1 MTAVST
7 YTDFD
12 VCGPLPSGVTVL
24 EASAGTGKTYTI
36 AALTARY
43 VAEGTP
49 LDRLLLI
56 TFTRMATGELR
67 DRVRE
72 RLVGCE
78 QALSAILAGAP
89 DTYADPVVTLL
100 ATGDPGE
107 LTERRDRLAR
117 AVADFD
123 AATIATT
130 HGFCQEVLAEL
141 GTVGDL
147 DRETGFVEDVSELL
161 EQALDDLYVRRFHRR
176 ETARFKR
183 AEALKIARA
192 AVDNPMAELEPRD
205 EPTDSTAAMRYRL
218 AVAVRKELEQRKR
231 RLAIM
236 TYDDLLTRLN
246 STLGGPSGPAARDR
260 LSSRFDVVLVDE
272 FQDTDPIQWQILDRA
287 FAAGGV
293 TLVLVADPKQ
303 AIYAFRGA
311 DVYAYL
317 TAAATARARATLR
330 ENRRADQ
337 SLIDAYDALF
347 AGAKLGH
354 EGIVYRQVRA
364 TPAHQEPR
372 LVGAPG
378 DAALR
383 VRVVLRNE
391 PDIELTYNGFA
402 ATDSARDHIARD
414 LAADVVGLLSSGAR
428 IEHRTPNGEPT
439 GDEPICPRHIA
450 VLVRTHATA
459 ELVRDELVAAN
470 VPVVINGAGSVF
482 ATRSARDWL
491 ALLEA
496 IERPASPVRAR
507 TAALTHFLGWSAER
521 IAIAPEEEWEEVH
534 RRLHRWSRILRD
546 RGVAALLEEIT
557 VGEDLAARVL
567 CCADGERRLTDLRHL
582 AQLLH
587 RAASTERLGV
597 TALRGWLAER
607 VADADRDEGEEE
619 RARRL
624 ESDAEAVQV
633 LTIHRSKGLEFPVV
647 YCPFL
652 WDPTWIRS
660 KEPVA
665 FHDPATGYRHTVDVG
680 LEGRTF
686 KRHSDQY
693 VIEQRGEDLRLAY
706 VALTRAKHRA
716 VIWWAG
722 TRYSC
727 NSPLARLLFAKDADG
742 VVRAFGDSTPG
753 DATVVERFR
762 ELAATAP
769 GRISVERSTLA
780 AVPAAWSP
788 ALEPPVDLAAAR
800 LHRRLDPW
808 WRRTSYSDITAEA
821 HDPLVGSEP
830 ERPVLSDEPET
841 PTPVAVAVAGAV
853 GSVARPELER
863 ESPLGAAPVG
873 VDFGTFVH
881 TVLEATDFAA
891 PDLDAELA
899 EHVTGALSRRAFDL
913 GEPGRVVQGL
923 RAAIETPLGPIA
935 GGVRLRD
942 VARADRLDELEFELP
957 LAGGDAPTGRL
968 TLQAIAGVLREH
980 LPAGDPMAAYA
991 ARLEDPALRS
1001 QVRGFLTGSIDLVIR
1016 LDGERFAIVDYK
1028 TNWLGPAGEPL
1039 TLVHY
1044 QPEALAAEMSRAH
1057 YGLQALLYTVAL
1069 HRYLRW
1075 RLPGYDPD
1083 RQLAGV
1089 LYLFLRGMA
1098 GEVAGGSAGW
1108 APIRRVRVATA
1119 GLARAVAERRARREH
1134 EMSAVADPFEAR
1146 RAVGAT
1152 GLLRAFNEI
1161 GVLSAADVHVAARL
1175 AELVGEESE
1184 SVRLAVALAVRG
1196 PRLGHVFVDLAT
1208 IRDTASVES
1217 DEPVDLSELPWPGV
1231 EGWLG
1236 ALAGSELVA
1245 LGELDAAPGNAGPG
1259 DAGHAGPG
1267 DAGLGD
1273 ARPLRLL
1280 GTRLYLDRYWR
1291 EERAVAAD
1299 LNDLTAGGR
1308 LQVIAGGP
1316 GTGKTTEVARMV
1328 AELLEGDGRPPLI
1341 ALAAPTG
1348 KAAARLQEAVHEEAA
1363 ALAVG
1368 EEVRDRM
1375 LALRS
1380 STLHRLLGWRPR
1392 SHSRF
1397 AHDRGNRLPHDVVI
1411 VDETSMVSLS
1421 LMARLVESVRTD
1433 ARLVLVGDPGQLASI
1448 EAGVVLADIVAVGR
1462 GVVVLERVYRYG
1474 GGIARLAGAIRD
1486 GDADAAVAALGAAP
1500 GEITWIQT
1508 DVHESETG
1516 LELVRDRTV
1525 GAGLEVASA
1534 ARGGAA
1540 LEALGAL
1547 GRFRLL
1553 CAHRRGPYGVSDWT
1567 SRIQGWLA
1575 GDIEDIEQRDF
1586 VGRPLLVTENDY
1598 ELGLYN
1604 GDTGVIVEGAG
1615 ERPAAAFERGGEV
1628 LRFSPLR
1635 LGAVD
1640 TAYAMTIHKSQGS
1653 QFDTA
1658 AVLLPAVGSRILTRE
1673 LLYTA
1678 VTRAR
1683 RELILVG
1690 TEDAVRQAVA
1700 RPVARA
1706 SGLRERLRGYAQ

>member
-1 MTAVST
+1 LTAVST

-78 QALSAILAGAP
+78 QALSRILAGAP
-89 DTYADPVVTLL
+89 DEHDDPVVTLL
-100 ATGDPGE
+100 ASGSPDE
-107 LTERRDRLAR
+107 VSLRRDRLAR

-147 DRETGFVEDVSELL
+147 DRETAFVEDVSELL
-161 EQALDDLYVRRFHRR
+161 EQAVDDLYVRRFHRR
-176 ETARFKR
+176 EAARFKR

-192 AVDNPMAELEPRD
+192 AVENPMAELEPRD

-218 AVAVRKELEQRKR
+218 AKAVREELDQRKR

-236 TYDDLLTRLN
+236 TYDDLLTRLKN
-246 STLGGPSGPAARDR
+246 TLEGPSGEAARAR
-260 LSSRFDVVLVDE
+260 LRSRFDVVLVDE
-272 FQDTDPIQWQILDRA
+272 FQDTDPTQWQILDRA
-287 FAAGGV
+287 FAKGDV

-317 TAAATARARATLR
+317 TAAATADSRATLR

-347 AGAKLGH
+347 ADARLGH
-354 EGIVYRQVRA
+354 EGIEYRLVRA
-364 TPAHQEPR
+364 TDAHQEPR
-372 LVGAPG
+372 LAGAPS

-383 VRVVLRNE
+383 VRVVLRKE
-391 PDIELTYNGFA
+391 PTIELTYNGFA
-402 ATDSARDHIARD
+402 ATDSAREHIARD
-414 LAADVVGLLSSGAR
+414 LAADIVALLSSGAT
-428 IEHRTPNGEPT
+428 IEHRTPDGEPA
-439 GDEPICPRHIA
+439 GHEQICPRHTA

-459 ELVRDELVAAN
+459 ELVRDQLNAAN

-507 TAALTHFLGWSAER
+507 TASLTLFLGWTAER
-521 IAIAPEEEWEEVH
+521 IAIAREEEWEEVH

-546 RGVAALLEEIT
+546 RGVAALLEAIT

-567 CCADGERRLTDLRHL
+567 SVSDGERRLTDLRHL

-665 FHDPATGYRHTVDVG
+665 FHDPATGYKHTVDVG

-686 KRHSDQY
+686 KRHADQY

-706 VALTRAKHRA
+706 VALTRAKHQA

-742 VVRAFGDSTPG
+742 VVRSFGDSTPA
-753 DATVVERFR
+753 DASVVERFR
-762 ELAATAP
+762 ELAAVAP

-780 AVPAAWSP
+780 GVPAAWSP
-788 ALEPPVDLAAAR
+788 PLEPPVDLATAR
-800 LHRRLDPW
+800 FERRLDLW

-821 HDPLVGSEP
+821 HDPLVASEP

-841 PTPVAVAVAGAV
+841 PTPVAVED
-853 GSVARPELER
+853 VARPELER

-899 EHVTGALSRRAFDL
+899 EHVAGALSRRALDL
-913 GEPGRVVQGL
+913 GEPGRVVDGL
-923 RAAIETPLGPIA
+923 RAAIETSLGPVV

-942 VARADRLDELEFELP
+942 VERANRLDELEFELP

-968 TLQAIAGVLREH
+968 TLQAIAGALREH

-991 ARLEDPALRS
+991 SRLEDPALRA

-1016 LDGERFAIVDYK
+1016 LEGPRFVVVDYK
-1028 TNWLGPAGEPL
+1028 TNWLGPIGEPL
-1039 TLVHY
+1039 TLAHY
-1044 QPEALAAEMSRAH
+1044 QAEALAAEVSRAH

-1075 RLPGYDPD
+1075 RMPGYDPG
-1083 RQLAGV
+1083 RHLAGV

-1098 GEVAGGSAGW
+1098 GE
-1108 APIRRVRVATA
+1108 P
-1119 GLARAVAERRARREH
+1119 
-1134 EMSAVADPFEAR
+1134 
-1146 RAVGAT
+1146 
-1152 GLLRAFNEI
+1152 
-1161 GVLSAADVHVAARL
+1161 
-1175 AELVGEESE
+1175 
-1184 SVRLAVALAVRG
+1184 
-1196 PRLGHVFVDLAT
+1196 
-1208 IRDTASVES
+1208 
-1217 DEPVDLSELPWPGV
+1217 
-1231 EGWLG
+1231 
-1236 ALAGSELVA
+1236 
-1245 LGELDAAPGNAGPG
+1245 
-1259 DAGHAGPG
+1259 DAGVFA
-1267 DAGLGD
+1267 
-1273 ARPLRLL
+1273 
-1280 GTRLYLDRYWR
+1280 W
-1291 EERAVAAD
+1291 
-1299 LNDLTAGGR
+1299 
-1308 LQVIAGGP
+1308 
-1316 GTGKTTEVARMV
+1316 
-1328 AELLEGDGRPPLI
+1328 RPP
-1341 ALAAPTG
+1341 G
-1348 KAAARLQEAVHEEAA
+1348 
-1363 ALAVG
+1363 
-1368 EEVRDRM
+1368 
-1375 LALRS
+1375 S
-1380 STLHRLLGWRPR
+1380 
-1392 SHSRF
+1392 
-1397 AHDRGNRLPHDVVI
+1397 
-1411 VDETSMVSLS
+1411 
-1421 LMARLVESVRTD
+1421 LVES
-1433 ARLVLVGDPGQLASI
+1433 LS
-1448 EAGVVLADIVAVGR
+1448 
-1462 GVVVLERVYRYG
+1462 
-1474 GGIARLAGAIRD
+1474 
-1486 GDADAAVAALGAAP
+1486 
-1500 GEITWIQT
+1500 
-1508 DVHESETG
+1508 
-1516 LELVRDRTV
+1516 
-1525 GAGLEVASA
+1525 
-1534 ARGGAA
+1534 
-1540 LEALGAL
+1540 
-1547 GRFRLL
+1547 
-1553 CAHRRGPYGVSDWT
+1553 
-1567 SRIQGWLA
+1567 
-1575 GDIEDIEQRDF
+1575 
-1586 VGRPLLVTENDY
+1586 
-1598 ELGLYN
+1598 
-1604 GDTGVIVEGAG
+1604 
-1615 ERPAAAFERGGEV
+1615 
-1628 LRFSPLR
+1628 
-1635 LGAVD
+1635 
-1640 TAYAMTIHKSQGS
+1640 
-1653 QFDTA
+1653 
-1658 AVLLPAVGSRILTRE
+1658 AVLDG
-1673 LLYTA
+1673 
-1678 VTRAR
+1678 
-1683 RELILVG
+1683 G
-1690 TEDAVRQAVA
+1690 T
-1700 RPVARA
+1700 
-1706 SGLRERLRGYAQ
+1706 G